1 MMKMPY
7 VCLECRDSSEKPWG
21 SGRGTLHKM
30 ITHEQAAEDRTGV
43 SIKKL
48 KYDKRFTN
56 HY

>member
-1 MMKMPY
+1 MKMPY